1 MERNKVK
8 IICNPYEK
16 TIRYKRWIF
25 DENEGLYKWGDLGS
39 KSKLI
44 VDEKYINA
52 TIQHNAYE
60 IVSEIADE
68 YNRGNVGL
76 DIIFEGTKEDY
87 NDLKEVVDDF
97 FFEAGVECEVG
108 DFYINSAMEV
118 MPQIQNFFIRL
129 SEFFKEDT
137 SDKINKII
145 TQFLDATKTAIPICV
160 VGMYS
165 TGKSAFIN
173 ALIGAEIL
181 PSAVN
186 PTTARN
192 YKIIETEKNGVIR
205 FSAKGE
211 KIVIFYEYDKY
222 KISGNIEKILRD
234 KIHKRLEKLDKNELT
249 NNMYHSLCVINEYA
263 DETNTISELIE
274 VEVPFY
280 NGVLIN
286 DKFKFIIFD
295 TPGSDS
301 ESHEDHL
308 KVLKKALGEQTN
320 GLPILLTSPKD
331 MDRTGADKLLEIVN
345 GIDGNLDLTN
355 AMILVNQADSVS
367 AKSLNTIKEDANT
380 ILAQWRANRLYFLSA
395 IMGLGSK
402 KDDYDDEDNWI
413 DEDYLEIFFKNID
426 SFINEGRRYKQL
438 YTHNQIAANR
448 MNKYIKNIEEKKG
461 ERELLY
467 INSGL
472 HCIEKEI
479 LEFADKYALY
489 NKCAQAQ
496 DYLSR
501 AIKYTKEDII
511 EIQYKEEE
519 YKKEIEDLQQKE
531 KKDLIEKLNKR
542 IKELSNEYIEN
553 YSQHMMEVVN
563 RNITISREKI
573 KMFIDNNWNKV
584 KALNRG
590 IRVDKFLKVSKIDF
604 LEEGQKCKEK
614 ILVES
619 RKYWEK
625 KKRELQYECCKLI
638 KEDENLTNEEMRF
651 LQNFIMNLNIPIDT
665 EININILPADITKH
679 LINLFGKKF
688 LQLSSIDQKKTIDLY
703 NSSLES
709 QIRRINNE
717 IKDHHLNQFNDWS
730 NTLESELES
739 QITRLNPRLKEIS
752 KKLEELKN
760 KIENIQKQ
768 QNFIENEKEQISK
781 MFELKFRRN
790 LECQQ

>member
-16 TIRYKRWIF
+16 TITYKRWIF
-25 DENEGLYKWGDLGS
+25 DENDGLYKWGELGS

-60 IVSEIADE
+60 IVSEIVDE

-76 DIIFEGTKEDY
+76 DIIFDGTKEDY
-87 NDLKEVVDDF
+87 YDLKEVIDEF
-97 FFEAGVECEVG
+97 FLEARVKCEIG
-108 DFYINSAMEV
+108 DFYINSAIEV
-118 MPQIQNFFIRL
+118 MPQIQNSFIRL
-129 SEFFKEDT
+129 SEFFKEYT
-137 SDKINKII
+137 SEKVNKII
-145 TQFLDATKTAIPICV
+145 TKFLDSTKTVIPICV

-192 YKIIETEKNGVIR
+192 YKIIEAEKNGAIR
-205 FSAKGE
+205 FSVE
-211 KIVIFYEYDKY
+211 KENVVIFYEDDKY
-222 KISGNIEKILRD
+222 NISGNIEKILKD
-234 KIHKRLEKLDKNELT
+234 KIHKRLDNLDKNELA

-301 ESHEDHL
+301 ESHEEHL
-308 KVLKKALGEQTN
+308 EVLKKALGEQTN

-355 AMILVNQADSVS
+355 AMIIVNQADSVS
-367 AKSLNTIKEDANT
+367 AKSLNKIKEDANT
-380 ILAQWRANRLYFLSA
+380 ILAQWKANRLYFLSA

-413 DEDYLEIFFKNID
+413 DEDYLEIFLKNID

-438 YTHNQIAANR
+438 YTHNQIATNR
-448 MNKYIKNIEEKKG
+448 MNKYVKNIEEKKG

-479 LEFADKYALY
+479 LEFAKKYALY

-496 DYLSR
+496 DYLDK
-501 AIKYTKEDII
+501 AIECTKEEIYENECKENEVKKKI
-511 EIQYKEEE
+511 ECLQD
-519 YKKEIEDLQQKE
+519 KK

-542 IKELSNEYIEN
+542 IKELTDRYIGD
-553 YSQHMMEVVN
+553 YSQYMSKIVYE
-563 RNITISREKI
+563 NINISKEKI
-573 KMFIDNNWNKV
+573 KVFLGDNWDKAKVLRKEFRIDN
-584 KALNRG
+584 
-590 IRVDKFLKVSKIDF
+590 FLKISKEDF
-604 LEEGQKCKEK
+604 LEEVEKCREEILKNSK
-614 ILVES
+614 I
-619 RKYWEK
+619 YWETR
-625 KKRELQYECCKLI
+625 KRELQEVCCKLV
-638 KEDENLTNEEMRF
+638 KEDENLTNEERAF
-651 LQNFIMNLNIPIDT
+651 LQKFIMDLNKPFY
-665 EININILPADITKH
+665 EVINMDISAVDISKH
-679 LINLFGKKF
+679 LVNLFGKKF
-688 LQLSSIDQKKTIDLY
+688 LQLSIIDKKKAIDLY
-703 NSSLES
+703 SSSLEN
-709 QIRRINNE
+709 QIRRINNT
-717 IKDHHLNQFNDWS
+717 IKEYHLNKFNDW
-730 NTLESELES
+730 NNDLKKGLETK
-739 QITRLNPRLKEIS
+739 ITSLNPRLKEIS
-752 KKLEELKN
+752 NRLEELQN
-760 KIENIQKQ
+760 KIEIIQQ
-768 QNFIENEKEQISK
+768 QQKSIENEKSIISK
-781 MFELKFRRN
+781 MFELKERGDF
-790 LECQQ
+790 ECQQ